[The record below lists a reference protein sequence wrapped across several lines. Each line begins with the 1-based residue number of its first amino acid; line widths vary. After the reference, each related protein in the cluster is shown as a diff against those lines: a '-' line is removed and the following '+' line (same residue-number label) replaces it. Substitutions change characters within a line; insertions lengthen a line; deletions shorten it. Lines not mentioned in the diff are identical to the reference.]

1 MIGKSVELAGI
12 RKDGTEVPLSVSLST
27 WEMNG
32 KTYFT
37 GILQDVSERKRADQM
52 FRGLLQAA
60 PDAMVVVNREGEMV
74 LVNTQVEKVFGYQ
87 KEELLGQE
95 IEMLV
100 PKRFRG
106 RHPGHRTGFFAD
118 PRVRPRNA
126 DQGSGPDRSPGH
138 RGGRSAR

>member
-1 MIGKSVELAGI
+1 DSQNRIIYFNPSAERIFGYSSSEALGRPLTMLMPERFRTAHGEGFARFLSTRKASVIGKSVELAGI

-60 PDAMVVVNREGEMV
+60 PDAM
-74 LVNTQVEKVFGYQ
+74 
-87 KEELLGQE
+87 
-95 IEMLV
+95 
-100 PKRFRG
+100 
-106 RHPGHRTGFFAD
+106 
-118 PRVRPRNA
+118 
-126 DQGSGPDRSPGH
+126 
-138 RGGRSAR
+138 